1 MASIEPNDSTHPMTF
16 QEFQELSIEGKK
28 WYARSKSKNVADV
41 EAELELAD
49 AMQLSSKAMDY
60 TSSNSSNTSSLQQ
73 TRRSQDNNNNNVPR
87 SSLQENST
95 GDDEEEE
102 EEEEE
107 ESLHLLTDN
116 VPHDHN
122 NNDESL
128 IYDDT
133 YFLNPAISL
142 KNLLSSGSGSGGGGA
157 TSPEN
162 EPDDLVEKGDVV
174 EESTNYFDIL
184 PSELTGTI
192 VSSIMYPFAYF
203 SLSRF
208 SVYKYTDIDLRKA
221 QTFLYDPKIN
231 KMYSSENNNNI
242 HLFFIF

>member
-73 TRRSQDNNNNNVPR
+73 TRLRSSQDNNNNNVPR
-87 SSLQENST
+87 SSSLPEENST
-95 GDDEEEE
+95 DDEEEE
-102 EEEEE
+102 ED

-142 KNLLSSGSGSGGGGA
+142 KHLLSSGSGGGGA
-157 TSPEN
+157 TSHEN

-203 SLSRF
+203 SLSLV
-208 SVYKYTDIDLRKA
+208 SV
-221 QTFLYDPKIN
+221 FIN
-231 KMYSSENNNNI
+231 TQI
-242 HLFFIF
+242 